1 MQPGSIP
8 FPEGHLKMVLVIA
21 RRIDEPAATT
31 LLSLS
36 RTLQKAAGESRESVT
51 AASAQLGRALAR
63 MAEAAQRHR
72 WARADTTRMLADLVA
87 AGSDGDYRDY
97 ISAEQAVMA
106 IDLLMID
113 AGVADRYRHDLD
125 ELYRLLRDD
134 DAYTPTQLR
143 DTLRHLRASLPADL

>member
-1 MQPGSIP
+1 
-8 FPEGHLKMVLVIA
+8 
-21 RRIDEPAATT
+21 
-31 LLSLS
+31 
-36 RTLQKAAGESRESVT
+36 
-51 AASAQLGRALAR
+51 
-63 MAEAAQRHR
+63 
-72 WARADTTRMLADLVA
+72 MLADLVA